1 MLKHMLTQTSS
12 LPATP
17 AAAKTFSAGPNFKLP
32 SRNNQSSSLM
42 LEEANLEVCTYIVK
56 LFQA

>member
-1 MLKHMLTQTSS
+1 MLTQTSS